1 MEKCA
6 IVANIPVSL
15 KILESKSDIS
25 NDILQALKPLVNDYF
40 KKVYDSVSVKI
51 QELVV
56 QAIKNAP
63 EYNSL
68 LNGQLKAEFGLP
80 DADSRINELLEFWKY
95 MHVEYRPVKI
105 VNGLLET
112 HFIIHMIQSDFNNVI
127 HTGAAIL
134 QTEKGKDLNWLEWLL
149 LFGDQT
155 IIKDYV
161 VKFGSNPNSRTGMA
175 VMKGVTSGKWSVP
188 ATYSGTLNDNWITRA
203 MDGADKDIN
212 RLLSESMR
220 DK

>member
-1 MEKCA
+1 M
-6 IVANIPVSL
+6 
-15 KILESKSDIS
+15 
-25 NDILQALKPLVNDYF
+25 NDYF

-56 QAIKNAP
+56 QSIKNAP

-80 DADSRINELLEFWKY
+80 DADNRINELLEFWKY

-149 LFGDQT
+149 LLGDQT

-161 VKFGSNPNSRTGMA
+161 VKFGPNSNSRTGMA

-188 ATYSGTLNDNWITRA
+188 SAYSGTLNDNWITRA

>member
-56 QAIKNAP
+56 QSIKNAP

-80 DADSRINELLEFWKY
+80 DADNRINELLEFWKY

-149 LFGDQT
+149 LLGDQT

-161 VKFGSNPNSRTGMA
+161 VKFGPNSNSRTGMA

-188 ATYSGTLNDNWITRA
+188 AAYSGTLNDNWITRA

>member
-15 KILESKSDIS
+15 KILESNSDIS
-25 NDILQALKPLVNDYF
+25 NSILQALKPLVNDYF

-56 QAIKNAP
+56 QSIKNAP

-80 DADSRINELLEFWKY
+80 DADNRINELLEFWKY

-149 LFGDQT
+149 LLGDQT

-161 VKFGSNPNSRTGMA
+161 VKFGPNSNSRTGMA

-188 ATYSGTLNDNWITRA
+188 SAYSGTLNDNWITRA

>member
-80 DADSRINELLEFWKY
+80 DADSRINELLEFWK
-95 MHVEYRPVKI
+95 
-105 VNGLLET
+105 
-112 HFIIHMIQSDFNNVI
+112 
-127 HTGAAIL
+127 
-134 QTEKGKDLNWLEWLL
+134 
-149 LFGDQT
+149 
-155 IIKDYV
+155 
-161 VKFGSNPNSRTGMA
+161 
-175 VMKGVTSGKWSVP
+175 
-188 ATYSGTLNDNWITRA
+188 
-203 MDGADKDIN
+203 
-212 RLLSESMR
+212 
-220 DK
+220 

>member
-15 KILESKSDIS
+15 KILESNSDIS
-25 NDILQALKPLVNDYF
+25 NSILQALKPLVNDYF

-56 QAIKNAP
+56 QSIKNAP

-80 DADSRINELLEFWKY
+80 DADNRINELLEFWKY

-149 LFGDQT
+149 LLGDQT

-161 VKFGSNPNSRTGMA
+161 VKFGPNSNSRTGMA

-188 ATYSGTLNDNWITRA
+188 AAYSGTLNDNWITRA

>member
-80 DADSRINELLEFWKY
+80 DADNRINELLEFWKY

-149 LFGDQT
+149 LLGDQT

-161 VKFGSNPNSRTGMA
+161 IKFGPNPNSRTGMA

-188 ATYSGTLNDNWITRA
+188 ASYSGTLNDNWITSA